1 MLRKN
6 QKPAYFTDEQENQLE
21 TNNLS
26 LRKLNRIARKEL
38 GRIGHIGITHKQY
51 GEAGMSLEMLAP
63 E

>member
-38 GRIGHIGITHKQY
+38 GRIGHIGIT
-51 GEAGMSLEMLAP
+51 P
-63 E
+63 